1 MLKPKVSYGSSG
13 NQALSGSF
21 PYLGTYMA
29 GANIGTESGAI
40 VNSLANP
47 VLSWEKNQ
55 QLDVGIDYGFLNDR
69 ISGSLTYFDRRSN
82 NLLFD
87 RPMPPSSGM
96 DAIADNIGGVKNY
109 GWEFD
114 INSVNI
120 QRENLTWSTSFNI
133 TRLHNVITE
142 PAPGTTHVRG
152 NSWYNFYIR
161 EYAGIDPADGEAQ
174 WYMDDQDGNKVQT
187 KDYNAAT
194 YYFIGNGLQD
204 YTGGLRSDLRYKRF
218 DFSVLASFGIGGDF
232 YDGNYQALMGGIR
245 ATGNNASV
253 DLLNSWRSTADA
265 GDGHTPILRTQLS
278 TVRKPLHGFYMTI
291 PFYVFATSPWD
302 ILSPLL
308 SSNASN

>member
-1 MLKPKVSYGSSG
+1 M
-13 NQALSGSF
+13 
-21 PYLGTYMA
+21 
-29 GANIGTESGAI
+29 
-40 VNSLANP
+40 
-47 VLSWEKNQ
+47 
-55 QLDVGIDYGFLNDR
+55 
-69 ISGSLTYFDRRSN
+69 
-82 NLLFD
+82 
-87 RPMPPSSGM
+87 
-96 DAIADNIGGVKNY
+96 
-109 GWEFD
+109 
-114 INSVNI
+114 
-120 QRENLTWSTSFNI
+120 
-133 TRLHNVITE
+133 ITE

-265 GDGHTPILRTQLS
+265 GDGHTPVLRTQLNYGSQTS
-278 TVRKPLHGFYMTI
+278 TRFLYDHTFLRVRNITLGYTFAPTQLERIKLRSARIYFNVQN
-291 PFYVFATSPWD
+291 PFTFFP
-302 ILSPLL
+302 
-308 SSNASN
+308 NAPTGADPDSGIDARAINNNTTTNRFISFGLNLGI